1 MWVYRH
7 IYKLHN
13 IHVILFSDLFHVV
26 QKTMKTMPR
35 LPEELN
41 TMKPIDF

>member
-1 MWVYRH
+1 MWVYRYS
-7 IYKLHN
+7 YKLHN
-13 IHVILFSDLFHVV
+13 IHVTLFSDLFRVV
-26 QKTMKTMPR
+26 PMKTMPR